1 MICIKSRTLKG
12 SLITHSWPSV
22 SEMISACETE
32 AIGAEIV
39 QLVIE
44 NDTVLYSSL
53 NNSDPFLS
61 TWLRVSDVMDWFS
74 EERNLMP
81 WMNEPEEL
89 PAQYEIQPGDFSL
102 GEDAEW
108 KDMPDGVESFWLYD
122 LKANRPL
129 GELLGSL
136 FEYLN
141 PDTKVFI
148 SAIVRVGYDMIDS
161 NLKVEVIH
169 PELSMKEYRRPLNDS
184 EKAILLSMI
193 QKHET
198 ERLRNLYQA
207 TSAVLKGGWV

>member
-108 KDMPDGVESFWLYD
+108 KDMPDGVESF
-122 LKANRPL
+122 
-129 GELLGSL
+129 
-136 FEYLN
+136 
-141 PDTKVFI
+141 
-148 SAIVRVGYDMIDS
+148 
-161 NLKVEVIH
+161 
-169 PELSMKEYRRPLNDS
+169 
-184 EKAILLSMI
+184 
-193 QKHET
+193 
-198 ERLRNLYQA
+198 
-207 TSAVLKGGWV
+207 